1 MYLSIFWLLLQFV
14 LIVAMW
20 KNNNHRRIHKYFYLG
35 CSSKNRKRRYVHS
48 AIFKNDLQ
56 ILQGLGS
63 NWISLFVRAR
73 DTDLQSFNNLWFR
86 FVFLWFEESE
96 YDSESDFITKNFSDR
111 KTVLSVYWVKDGE
124 VLNKLP
130 IVDKQNQ
137 SYILSERIED
147 NEAYFSER
155 RGDDK

>member
-1 MYLSIFWLLLQFV
+1 MKQCEKTTTTEGFINTSISDAAQKIESGDAFILQFSKTTCRYCKE
-14 LIVAMW
+14 LEAIESP
-20 KNNNHRRIHKYFYLG
+20 YLLEREI
-35 CSSKNRKRRYVHS
+35 SIYRVST
-48 AIFKNDLQ
+48 ND
-56 ILQGLGS
+56 
-63 NWISLFVRAR
+63 
-73 DTDLQSFNNLWFR
+73 
-86 FVFLWFEESE
+86 EESE

-111 KTVLSVYWVKDGE
+111 KIVLSVYWVKDGE
-124 VLNKLP
+124 VLNKLS

>member
-1 MYLSIFWLLLQFV
+1 MIAATIRFDCSNVKKTTTTDGFINTSISDAAQKIESGDTFILQFSKTTCRYCKELEAIESLYLLEQEIPIYRV
-14 LIVAMW
+14 LT
-20 KNNNHRRIHKYFYLG
+20 
-35 CSSKNRKRRYVHS
+35 
-48 AIFKNDLQ
+48 ND
-56 ILQGLGS
+56 
-63 NWISLFVRAR
+63 
-73 DTDLQSFNNLWFR
+73 
-86 FVFLWFEESE
+86 EESE

-111 KTVLSVYWVKDGE
+111 KTILSVYWVKDGE